1 LNSDNPQNDI
11 LRLKG
16 MRFFGYH
23 GAFAEEKRLGGQFV
37 VDLELFGD
45 FSYENTEDDVRRT
58 VDLMQVYKTVEEIV
72 CDKRFNLIETLAEE
86 IAEVILSGYGIDSVK
101 VIVSKEQPPIPGV
114 IDSIQ
119 AVVYREK

>member
-1 LNSDNPQNDI
+1 MYSNHTQNDV

-16 MRFFGYH
+16 MRFYGYH
-23 GAFAEEKRLGGQFV
+23 GAYAEEKRLGGQFI
-37 VDLELFGD
+37 VDLELYGD

-119 AVVYREK
+119 AVVYRGN

>member
-1 LNSDNPQNDI
+1 
-11 LRLKG
+11 